1 MEEIYNHRKTELEV
15 AAKNTIVEIYLIKE
29 KQKEIEKVLNVKI
42 EYLRDVDASLRELEH
57 INIAI
62 KKEEKE
68 KGSKPN

>member
-1 MEEIYNHRKTELEV
+1 MEEIYNYRKTELEV

-68 KGSKPN
+68 KGSQPD